1 MSTLEELLYQ
11 RLTGDAALASMLAT
25 YGGAP
30 AVFELY
36 APPDTDTGWS
46 GAQSPRI
53 EYYVT
58 RQEDPER
65 RVAGQV
71 SVSIL
76 HRSESAAVVAEIEER
91 VRALLDGATFRPD
104 EGTVTLQWSRIDP
117 FDQHPDYRG
126 LEVVYDLIAWPSG
139 LTYSPDPV
147 EALRNWAAARWPE
160 LQVDPDTWSPS
171 DATPA
176 LYWRMGSVAG
186 IEPIQWGAWIDG
198 VFHGHVLANSP
209 SVRVEWIRR
218 VVEGLALDKRVTLDD
233 GSKLFVQRLSADSNA
248 DPLRTGQIRV
258 VARFGILSPTANV
271 PILNRAIVGG
281 DVKGEVT

>member
-1 MSTLEELLYQ
+1 M
-11 RLTGDAALASMLAT
+11 LTT
-25 YGGAP
+25 FGGAP

-36 APPDTDTGWS
+36 APPDTDLGWS
-46 GAQSPRI
+46 GTQSPRV
-53 EYYVT
+53 EFYVT

-76 HRSESAAVVAEIEER
+76 HRAESAALVADIEAR

-104 EGTVTLQWSRIDP
+104 EGTVTLQWARIDP
-117 FDQHPDYRG
+117 FDQYPDYRG
-126 LEVVYDLIAWPSG
+126 VEAVYDLIAWPSG
-139 LTYSPDPV
+139 LTYTPDPV
-147 EALRNWAAARWPE
+147 QALRSWTAAKWTNI
-160 LQVDPDTWSPS
+160 QVDPETWSPN
-171 DATPA
+171 DTNPA
-176 LYWRMGSVAG
+176 LYWRMANVAG
-186 IEPIQWGAWIDG
+186 VQPLQWGAWIDG

-218 VVEGLALDKRVTLDD
+218 VVEGLALDQRVTLDD

-258 VARFGILSPTANV
+258 VARFGILLPTANV